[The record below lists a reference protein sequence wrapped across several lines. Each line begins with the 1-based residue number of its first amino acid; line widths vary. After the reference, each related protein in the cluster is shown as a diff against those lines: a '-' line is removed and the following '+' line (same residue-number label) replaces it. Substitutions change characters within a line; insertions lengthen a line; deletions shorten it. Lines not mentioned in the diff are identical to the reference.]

1 MAAGVAIVDVVV
13 VDVDV
18 VDAIDVDDV
27 VDVDD
32 DAAATVVVVVDDA
45 IDVDDIDDAALVVVA
60 VDVVVDVEANVDD
73 VVVVVVVVVV
83 VDDVDLRFDGNK
95 STNFDVDDDVDERL
109 LRDDEA
115 GGASDASVV
124 AGSIDDSGDDRCAT
138 CDSKQFQK
146 TTNRRMLCC

>member
-45 IDVDDIDDAALVVVA
+45 IDVDVA
-60 VDVVVDVEANVDD
+60 VDVVVDVEANVDVD
-73 VVVVVVVVVV
+73 VVVVVVVV